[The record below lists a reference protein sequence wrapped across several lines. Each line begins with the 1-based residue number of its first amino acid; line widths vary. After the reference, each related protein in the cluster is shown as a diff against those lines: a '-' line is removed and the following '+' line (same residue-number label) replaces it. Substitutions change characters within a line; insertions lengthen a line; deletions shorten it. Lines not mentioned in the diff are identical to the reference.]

1 MKNDETIWQIH
12 DERISY
18 LKDVLFF
25 LFDTQNIV
33 PMSLCFLIESD
44 RRLLKFEKQAP
55 NHCKLNRQK
64 MWNKNRIQIA

>member
-44 RRLLKFEKQAP
+44 RRLLKFEKQST
-55 NHCKLNRQK
+55 KSL
-64 MWNKNRIQIA
+64 